1 MSGPPPKD
9 SSRRRRTNK
18 PSKEQI
24 RTQLPPKGR
33 VGATPK
39 PRLASDELC
48 DEDGLCDL
56 CKEYWDTL
64 WHTPQAAAWGK
75 VGYFKA
81 SRLLGLWVQFVH
93 RSPSVNVSREMR
105 AIEKDLVL
113 TAESMRLQGWRVAD
127 GKGGVVEP
135 EESNQAYRGLRAV
148 E

>member
-9 SSRRRRTNK
+9 SSRRRRANK

-24 RTQLPPKGR
+24 HKNLPPGGR
-33 VGATPK
+33 RGRSPD
-39 PRLASDELC
+39 PRLADDELC
-48 DEDGLCDL
+48 SEDGLCVL

-93 RSPSVNVSREMR
+93 RSASVNVSREMR

-127 GKGGVVEP
+127 GKGGVVDP
-135 EESNQAYRGLRAV
+135 EESNQTYRDLRAV